1 LLRSLNVR
9 RSALVSPDCNP
20 DIALEGKFLLYVPEE
35 NVSDGASELFS
46 LGFFDENDAPP
57 WDTWVAFSKNTLL
70 SWVPS
75 ELVHLVQHGIDVNAV
90 DCIHWMT

>member
-1 LLRSLNVR
+1 
-9 RSALVSPDCNP
+9 VSPDCNP

-57 WDTWVAFSKNTLL
+57 WDTWIAFSKNTLL

-75 ELVHLVQHGIDVNAV
+75 ELVHLVQHGIDVNPV